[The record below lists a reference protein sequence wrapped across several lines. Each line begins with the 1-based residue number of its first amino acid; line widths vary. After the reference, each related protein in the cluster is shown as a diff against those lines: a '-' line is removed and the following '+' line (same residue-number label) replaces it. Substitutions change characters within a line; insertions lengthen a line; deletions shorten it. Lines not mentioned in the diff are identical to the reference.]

1 MSDLYRKLVDL
12 YAGGELPEDM
22 IDDLQQAAGLDDSL
36 ATDMATLKQTVDLLR
51 SDPAPEFNEQDYLR
65 IIFRMQ
71 TAGADI
77 EFAEAERHP
86 GQYQLPM

>member
-12 YAGGELPEDM
+12 YAGNELSEELANE
-22 IDDLQQAAGLDDSL
+22 LQTAAGNDQSL

-51 SDPAPEFNEQDYLR
+51 SDEGPEFNESDYLR

-77 EFAEAERHP
+77 SFAEEDRHP
-86 GQYQLPM
+86 GQYHLPM

>member
-12 YAGGELPEDM
+12 YAGCELSEEM
-22 IDDLQQAAGLDDSL
+22 VAELQSAAASDESL
-36 ATDMATLKQTVDLLR
+36 ATDMATLKQTVDILQ
-51 SDPAPEFNEQDYLR
+51 SEPAPEFNESDYLR

-77 EFAEAERHP
+77 EFAEEERNS

>member
-1 MSDLYRKLVDL
+1 MNDLYRKLVDL
-12 YAGGELPEDM
+12 YADDQLTEEMVAELTAAAK
-22 IDDLQQAAGLDDSL
+22 DDDILKSE
-36 ATDMATLKQTVDLLR
+36 MSTLKQTVDLLKTD
-51 SDPAPEFNEQDYLR
+51 SGPEFNESDYLR

-77 EFAEAERHP
+77 SFEERESHP

>member
-12 YAGGELPEDM
+12 YAGNELSEE
-22 IDDLQQAAGLDDSL
+22 LAYELKSAAGQDESL
-36 ATDMATLKQTVDLLR
+36 ATDMATLKQTVDLLQ
-51 SDPAPEFNEQDYLR
+51 SDEGPEFNESDYLR

-77 EFAEAERHP
+77 SFAEEDRNP
-86 GQYQLPM
+86 GQYHLPM

>member
-12 YAGGELPEDM
+12 YAGNDLPEELVA
-22 IDDLQQAAGLDDSL
+22 DLQNAAAKDESL
-36 ATDMATLKQTVDLLR
+36 ATDMATLKKTVDFLKAE
-51 SDPAPEFNEQDYLR
+51 PAPEFSESDYLR

-77 EFAEAERHP
+77 EFAEEERNP

>member
-12 YAGGELPEDM
+12 YAGNELSQELTEEM
-22 IDDLQQAAGLDDSL
+22 ENAARQDSAL
-36 ATDMATLKQTVDLLR
+36 AKDMATLRQTVELLK
-51 SDPAPEFNEQDYLR
+51 SEPAPEFNETDYLR

-71 TAGADI
+71 TAGAEI
-77 EFAEAERHP
+77 EFPNENIFD

>member
-12 YAGGELPEDM
+12 YAGGELPEEM
-22 IDDLQQAAGLDDSL
+22 VDDLNQAAAHDESL
-36 ATDMATLKQTVDLLR
+36 ATDMATLKQTVELLR
-51 SDPAPEFNEQDYLR
+51 SEPAPEFNEQDYLR

-71 TAGADI
+71 TAGAEI
-77 EFAEAERHP
+77 EFAEAERNP

>member
-12 YAGGELPEDM
+12 YAGNELSEELVNE
-22 IDDLQQAAGLDDSL
+22 LQSAAGKDESL
-36 ATDMATLKQTVDLLR
+36 ATDMATLRQTVDLLR
-51 SDPAPEFNEQDYLR
+51 SDEGPEFNESDYLR

-77 EFAEAERHP
+77 SFAEEETHS
-86 GQYQLPM
+86 GQYHLPM